1 MKKIKMLIFN
11 RLLILIIFFASPVFS
26 FECEV
31 LKDKVLVKKNLT
43 SDEIEHIKI
52 KIKADDLCFQ
62 NLVGIMTYVGNYYPK
77 DKLKAAQIFHQLSQK
92 NYPDAEFNFAM
103 AATKRLDQI
112 PEDVLVYIVG
122 IYHKYAGSGNRGVWG
137 RTETDISILA
147 KNLGKKYIKSL
158 NSLSEQ
164 CNKNDSCSLEMKNLD
179 AKKINSIE
187 KDFYVA
193 INNASQDIG
202 IKRLNFSQESKSKAD
217 TLVLVLSLG
226 AAAYAL
232 SSSYNYNYTSTNST
246 VNSNACGGWFRCGFK
261 WNPLNLNQMNP

>member
-1 MKKIKMLIFN
+1 MLIFN

-92 NYPDAEFNFAM
+92 NYPDAEFNYAM

-122 IYHKYAGSGNRGVWG
+122 IYHKYAGSGNRGIG
-137 RTETDISILA
+137 RYHGGDTEIEISILA

-164 CNKNDSCSLEMKNLD
+164 CNKNDSCTLEMKNLD
-179 AKKINSIE
+179 AKKIKSIE

-202 IKRLNFSQESKSKAD
+202 IKRYNLSQESKSKAD

-246 VNSNACGGWFRCGFK
+246 VNSNACGGWFRCGFE